1 MLKAP
6 RQHRWIWVPWSF
18 HEETGFCG
26 RQLPKSSALGF
37 ILIKNLSLYHHLY
50 PKVPLCYAE
59 PSSLGAKT
67 HQTLAKQDQ
76 LPSPSASLL
85 KQRFFIPSA
94 HDFPEGPT
102 RGGSALTACP
112 PTRLQTSCSWGP
124 RRDVLGGRLHRRTA
138 TTTTAPREPRTSAS
152 TRLFVYQF
160 LANEPLS
167 SKKKVIQTDSKDE
180 SFRKLWREQWG
191 NVWTWGLQPS

>member
-1 MLKAP
+1 MK
-6 RQHRWIWVPWSF
+6 RQASVEDNSPSPQHWGS
-18 HEETGFCG
+18 H
-26 RQLPKSSALGF
+26 
-37 ILIKNLSLYHHLY
+37 LIKNLSLYHHLY
-50 PKVPLCYAE
+50 PKVPPCYTE

-67 HQTLAKQDQ
+67 HQTLAKQDR

-191 NVWTWGLQPS
+191 NVWTRGLQPS